1 MSDEKGQWAI
11 VELFGHKAVAG
22 YVTGDVQMSEAMLRI
37 DVPATSGYPAFTQ
50 FYGVKAIYCM
60 TPVSEEVA
68 RRTAER
74 NQTNPVSIYV
84 PELISRQQHEKVVS
98 DLRDQMERRLRN
110 ALPGGIR
117 DRSDDELR
125 EDELDEDDRD
135 D

>member
-74 NQTNPVSIYV
+74 NQTNPVSVYM
-84 PELISRQQHEKVVS
+84 PELISRQQHEKVVN
-98 DLRDQMERRLRN
+98 DMREQVERMRH
-110 ALPGGIR
+110 ALPGGTR
-117 DRSDDELR
+117 DRSHDELR
-125 EDELDEDDRD
+125 EDELEEDDGD
-135 D
+135 E